1 MYRRLLVT
9 LAVIAACSD
18 EASDGASGDD
28 GGASSSSGQAGTSSS
43 GGSSGTSS
51 SGSSGTSSSSSGG
64 SSGTPG
70 QVRRPPVNGK
80 FDYQIGGDY
89 PPPAGVEVV
98 SRDRK
103 AAPATGLYSI
113 CYVNGF
119 QIQPEELADWTANRP
134 DLILKGTTGEPIID
148 EDWNEALIDVS
159 TAAKREAV
167 LAVVGAW
174 MDDCAARGFQAI
186 EIDNLDSFSRSQ
198 GRLTE
203 DDGVAMMKLF
213 AVRAHGKGL
222 AIAQKNG
229 AELVPRKTEMG
240 TDFVVAEE
248 CNRYTECE
256 DYRAGYGDDVIVIE
270 YRREDFDAGCRQFPN
285 LSIVLR
291 DRDVLPAGKT
301 GYVYD
306 GC

>member
-18 EASDGASGDD
+18 EASDGSSSS
-28 GGASSSSGQAGTSSS
+28 GGASSSSG
-43 GGSSGTSS
+43 
-51 SGSSGTSSSSSGG
+51 GTSSSSG

-89 PPPAGVEVV
+89 PPPSGVEVV

-174 MDDCAARGFQAI
+174 MDDCATRGFQAI

-203 DDGVAMMKLF
+203 NNNVAMMKLF
-213 AVRAHGKGL
+213 AERAHGKGL

-270 YRREDFDAGCRQFPN
+270 YRREDFDVGCGQFPN

-291 DRDVLPAGKT
+291 DRDVLPAGKA